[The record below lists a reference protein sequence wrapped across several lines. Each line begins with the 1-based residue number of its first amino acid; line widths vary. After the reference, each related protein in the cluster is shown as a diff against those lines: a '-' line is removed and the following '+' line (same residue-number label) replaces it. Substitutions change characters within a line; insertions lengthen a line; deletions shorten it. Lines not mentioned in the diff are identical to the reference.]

1 MKKTIKFLLLLLV
14 FASCSSIRVNTDFDK
29 NVNFSEFKT
38 YAYYKTGI
46 DKVDLSDLD
55 KKRILRSV
63 DEVMSAKGYTKSE
76 TPDVLVTFFTK
87 ERENVS
93 INQFDSGWGF
103 GWNYGWNPYG
113 WGVMTSVSRYTEGI
127 LYIDIMS
134 TKTKEVIWQGQG
146 EGVLTKD
153 TYKKDENIKEF
164 VTKILEQFP
173 PDTNKK

>member
-63 DEVMSAKGYTKSE
+63 DEVMTAKGYTKSE

-134 TKTKEVIWQGQG
+134 TKTKDVIWQGQG

>member
-1 MKKTIKFLLLLLV
+1 
-14 FASCSSIRVNTDFDK
+14 
-29 NVNFSEFKT
+29 
-38 YAYYKTGI
+38 
-46 DKVDLSDLD
+46 
-55 KKRILRSV
+55 
-63 DEVMSAKGYTKSE
+63 
-76 TPDVLVTFFTK
+76 
-87 ERENVS
+87 
-93 INQFDSGWGF
+93 
-103 GWNYGWNPYG
+103 
-113 WGVMTSVSRYTEGI
+113 MTSVSRYTEGI

>member
-14 FASCSSIRVNTDFDK
+14 FASCSSIRVNSDFDK

-46 DKVDLSDLD
+46 DKIDLSDLD

-113 WGVMTSVSRYTEGI
+113 WGVVTSVSRYTEGI

>member
-14 FASCSSIRVNTDFDK
+14 FASCSSIRVNSDFDK

-63 DEVMSAKGYTKSE
+63 DEVMTAKGYTKSE

-113 WGVMTSVSRYTEGI
+113 WGVVTSVSRYTEGI

>member
-29 NVNFSEFKT
+29 NINFSEFKT

-63 DEVMSAKGYTKSE
+63 DEAMSAKGYTKSE

>member
-14 FASCSSIRVNTDFDK
+14 FASCSSIRVNSDFDK

-113 WGVMTSVSRYTEGI
+113 WGVVTSVSRYTEGI